1 MDRTNSLR
9 CNMNDPCEVA
19 DFTINAFAAPAWLLE
34 KVCKAGIGQERR
46 LIVETDGP
54 LVLSGLSTVCDSARA
69 RFKTGIEELT
79 IRSLKERSFPMFHK
93 LTRTEEEAMAHY
105 RRVRDEIR
113 KFV

>member
-1 MDRTNSLR
+1 MDLANSLR

-19 DFTINAFAAPAWLLE
+19 DFTVNAFAAPTWLLE
-34 KVCKAGIGQERR
+34 KVRKAGTGQERR
-46 LIVETDGP
+46 LLGETDGP

-79 IRSLKERSFPMFHK
+79 ICSLKERSFPMFHK
-93 LTRTEEEAMAHY
+93 LTRTEEEAMALY
-105 RRVRDEIR
+105 RRVRDAIR